1 MANLRTDAFVTNK
14 EEAKA
19 ALREG
24 MGVMGDRQ
32 IGKTEALMEV
42 FHEDYKGNV
51 VVITINQRMGH
62 LFKTRYHQKFPDDT
76 IPKID
81 CSKEAG
87 RGHTLPM
94 FADCFKFLREDFKA
108 ELEERLKAYI
118 Y

>member
-42 FHEDYKGNV
+42 IHEDYKGNV
-51 VVITINQRMGH
+51 VVLSLIHI
-62 LFKTRYHQKFPDDT
+62 
-76 IPKID
+76 
-81 CSKEAG
+81 
-87 RGHTLPM
+87 
-94 FADCFKFLREDFKA
+94 
-108 ELEERLKAYI
+108 
-118 Y
+118 